1 MPEVLYFPN
10 THAQKTWVLGFYH
23 LTYQQRY
30 DTIHPSAN
38 GLLTNNKE
46 SNDMKIEDAIESLKK
61 AQTSG
66 VKSIIIAFWEASVF
80 DRQDDAEWEK
90 DCKFVEEDM
99 DWSFPTEDIIEI
111 LENITPKQQG
121 E

>member
-1 MPEVLYFPN
+1 MTAMPEVLYFPN

-46 SNDMKIEDAIESLKK
+46 
-61 AQTSG
+61 
-66 VKSIIIAFWEASVF
+66 
-80 DRQDDAEWEK
+80 
-90 DCKFVEEDM
+90 
-99 DWSFPTEDIIEI
+99 
-111 LENITPKQQG
+111 
-121 E
+121 